1 MAYLEAYQATG
12 NDEYAQSA
20 REIFEYV
27 RREMTD
33 SKGGF
38 YSAEDADSEGEE
50 GKFYV
55 WNFEEI
61 GRIFG
66 EQDAELI
73 MKFYNLEEDGNF
85 EDQATGKKTGDNI
98 IHLKKSWAELADE
111 NKLNEEELG
120 IKMEAARIKLFDN
133 REKRTRPHK
142 DDKILTDWNG
152 LMIAAYAMGGRI
164 LNESEYREAARE
176 AADFILNNMWDS
188 DGELLHRYRDGE
200 SGIRATLDDY
210 AFLIWGLMELYQSG
224 FDIKYL
230 KAALELNGEMLELFW
245 DDDNGGLFYSAVASD
260 DSDDLIVRQKEIYD
274 GALPSGNSVA
284 AYNLMRLSRIT
295 ADIELEKKAEK
306 IGMLFSSEVKR
317 TPSAYSMLLNSIDYG
332 VGPSHEIVISGEE
345 KSSETAEMLEVLNSR
360 FMPNKVVIFRSD
372 EEAVEVARIAPYTEY
387 QKAQDGKTTAY
398 VCLGF
403 ACNLPTSDSDEMIKQ
418 IESGLK

>member
-1 MAYLEAYQATG
+1 MFLLRYWKRTDNPKALEMVEKTLREMRRGGIYDHVGYGFHRYSTDSQWLLPHFEKMLYDQALLAMAYLETYQATG
-12 NDEYAQSA
+12 NNEYAQTA

-66 EQDAELI
+66 EQDAELFI
-73 MKFYNLEEDGNF
+73 KFYNLEEDGNF

-98 IHLKKSWAELADE
+98 IHLRKSWAELADE

-120 IKMEAARIKLFDN
+120 IKMEAARIKMFDN

-152 LMIAAYAMGGRI
+152 LMMAAYAMGGRI
-164 LNESEYREAARE
+164 LNESEYMDAARE

-200 SGIRATLDDY
+200 AGIRATLDDY
-210 AFLIWGLMELYQSG
+210 AFLIWGLMELIS
-224 FDIKYL
+224 
-230 KAALELNGEMLELFW
+230 ES
-245 DDDNGGLFYSAVASD
+245 SA
-260 DSDDLIVRQKEIYD
+260 
-274 GALPSGNSVA
+274 GA
-284 AYNLMRLSRIT
+284 
-295 ADIELEKKAEK
+295 
-306 IGMLFSSEVKR
+306 
-317 TPSAYSMLLNSIDYG
+317 
-332 VGPSHEIVISGEE
+332 
-345 KSSETAEMLEVLNSR
+345 
-360 FMPNKVVIFRSD
+360 
-372 EEAVEVARIAPYTEY
+372 
-387 QKAQDGKTTAY
+387 
-398 VCLGF
+398 
-403 ACNLPTSDSDEMIKQ
+403 
-418 IESGLK
+418 